1 VLRSLSKS
9 DSTVWALPVFERC
22 GDGCTMSAHAVT
34 FTRRC
39 TVLCN
44 RPMFRSTGVYTCDFK
59 IDEGRQVRR
68 SERHTQ

>member
-1 VLRSLSKS
+1 VRDTHSEG
-9 DSTVWALPVFERC
+9 DNTVRHSE
-22 GDGCTMSAHAVT
+22 GDT